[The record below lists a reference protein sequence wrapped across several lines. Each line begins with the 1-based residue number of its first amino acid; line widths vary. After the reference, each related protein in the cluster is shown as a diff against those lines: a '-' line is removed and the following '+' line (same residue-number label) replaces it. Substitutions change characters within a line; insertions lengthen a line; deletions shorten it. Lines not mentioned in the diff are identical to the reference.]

1 MSGQRPDP
9 SWGCCMNSRN
19 GEMQQPVLYPNSLA
33 VLFLLYR
40 GEKGPKRGTL
50 SVSWVFRG
58 LRTSG
63 QDSVPTPCRLLKKA
77 GENFWPIC
85 DRPPV
90 SLSGSS
96 GTAAISVEAPQNM
109 TPDDG
114 TDRKEPQRKPALLP
128 GMGYFPASRD
138 RFPPTTAGS
147 RIYCGRPVLSDP
159 GGCMLRF
166 ILLRLPGTRGSR
178 ARSRLSSRAR
188 SDGACP
194 RGHPPA
200 RRSRTPTGAPGLPSR
215 PM

>member
-1 MSGQRPDP
+1 MVLSNDGRSLRHRIPSPSPSCDGATSPACQVRQRRHGSRTGEARGQP
-9 SWGCCMNSRN
+9 SAS
-19 GEMQQPVLYPNSLA
+19 PA
-33 VLFLLYR
+33 
-40 GEKGPKRGTL
+40 
-50 SVSWVFRG
+50 
-58 LRTSG
+58 
-63 QDSVPTPCRLLKKA
+63 LKK
-77 GENFWPIC
+77 EKDPRNLSTSRIL
-85 DRPPV
+85 V

-128 GMGYFPASRD
+128 GLGYFPASRD
-138 RFPPTTAGS
+138 RFPPTAAGS

-215 PM
+215 PI